1 VPAARFHVPDAA
13 AFLAGQ
19 WRIARRVRDRRL
31 GESGGLVGKACFTP
45 IPGGLSYEEQGVL
58 RFGTYL
64 GEVTARYRFMESEL
78 GAMSVH
84 FADGRLF
91 HRLDFSSG
99 VADVAH
105 DCAPDQYLGRYRA
118 LGPDSWTLAWRVRGP
133 RKDMLIGTRYARM
146 IEAVAGN

>member
-118 LGPDSWTLAWRVRGP
+118 LGPDSWTLAWRVSGP

>member
-13 AFLAGQ
+13 AFLAGT

-31 GESGGLVGKACFTP
+31 TESGSLAGTACFTP
-45 IPGGLSYEEQGVL
+45 IPGGLRYDEQGLL
-58 RFGTYL
+58 RFGAYL
-64 GEVTARYRFMESEL
+64 GEVTGHYRFMTCGP

-91 HRLDFSSG
+91 HRLDLSSG
-99 VADVAH
+99 LAEVAH

-118 LGPDSWTLAWRVRGP
+118 LGPHSWTLAWRVHGP
-133 RKDMLIGTRYARM
+133 RKDMLISTRYARM
-146 IEAVAGN
+146 IDAAG